1 MSFHTFLSISVTWPN
16 TINYFTIWF
25 LCTCRWKSW
34 NANMKWI
41 WAHPH
46 MNTYTQRWTEL
57 WEPVNGEE
65 DGGITLSTLSGES
78 SAYLQQMLHVSHTM
92 KERLHAESTLH
103 SQHLST
109 LYTHAALKQHTIV
122 RFLKTC
128 SRTCYKPAVIRQ
140 MSLIFHPVLLTNI
153 FASDLR
159 WSDSTILISRN
170 DTLVFYFYYIAE

>member
-1 MSFHTFLSISVTWPN
+1 MQTWNEYGLTHTWTPTHSAELSSESQSTG
-16 TINYFTIWF
+16 
-25 LCTCRWKSW
+25 RG
-34 NANMKWI
+34 M
-41 WAHPH
+41 
-46 MNTYTQRWTEL
+46 
-57 WEPVNGEE
+57 EE

-109 LYTHAALKQHTIV
+109 LYAHAALKQHTVV